1 MNKNCSKWK
10 ASALQA
16 EGPGF
21 ESLCSHTEKEVTT
34 KIVTSSF
41 FCVQTIC
48 KHMRRLTASFD
59 DLLCVRS
66 RIWLRDSDPRSTAK
80 RPWDLRSYFP
90 DPGPCLHGL
99 TIPDGRLRPHKPEV
113 LFGIRCADS

>member
-1 MNKNCSKWK
+1 
-10 ASALQA
+10 
-16 EGPGF
+16 
-21 ESLCSHTEKEVTT
+21 
-34 KIVTSSF
+34 
-41 FCVQTIC
+41 
-48 KHMRRLTASFD
+48 MRRLTASFD
-59 DLLCVRS
+59 DFLCVRS